1 MYGTHTHYDRLYLR
15 LIIIIIKLLFIMFCT
30 QCAQN
35 GYEYDTADDENIWF
49 NFSFV
54 FGAFPGS
61 RRNDKSE
68 VNGVGGFGRWY
79 IGTI

>member
-1 MYGTHTHYDRLYLR
+1 
-15 LIIIIIKLLFIMFCT
+15 MFST

-49 NFSFV
+49 YFSYV
-54 FGAFPGS
+54 FGEFPGN
-61 RRNDKSE
+61 RRNDRSE

-79 IGTI
+79 IGIT